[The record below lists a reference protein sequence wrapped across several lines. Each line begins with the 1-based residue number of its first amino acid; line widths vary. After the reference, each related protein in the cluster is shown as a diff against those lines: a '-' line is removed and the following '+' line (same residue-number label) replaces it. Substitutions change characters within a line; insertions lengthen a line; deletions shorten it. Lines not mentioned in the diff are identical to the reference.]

1 MSNDNLPI
9 CARAAFVGIVLFAVC
24 ALLFVV
30 FCLCTKK
37 LQKHLDNDC
46 DRKCVY
52 LLKKDFIYISVIAGM
67 VIVVLLTL
75 TFVNNENAVNYFSF
89 AGTLS
94 SIILS
99 VVAIFMTINSENESK
114 DAKTQLDRSIVKM
127 EESTSAVKKASD
139 DWKDTVIDLQ
149 ERLDTVRDEINE
161 VLREIQ
167 VVSAHNKSIS
177 AELGIQAHDK
187 KFDPTDRWGAD
198 ASKEEKR

>member
-75 TFVNNENAVNYFSF
+75 TFANNENAVDYFSF

-114 DAKTQLDRSIVKM
+114 DAKTQLDRSIAKM
-127 EESTSAVKKASD
+127 EESTQAVEKASD
-139 DWKDTVIDLQ
+139 DWKNTVTELQ
-149 ERLDTVRDEINE
+149 GRLDTVRVEIE
-161 VLREIQ
+161 DVLERIQ
-167 VVSAHNKSIS
+167 KV
-177 AELGIQAHDK
+177 
-187 KFDPTDRWGAD
+187 AD
-198 ASKEEKR
+198 QNDQILVHSKERNFKGEDLEWVPQRRNNDG

>member
-1 MSNDNLPI
+1 MSI
-9 CARAAFVGIVLFAVC
+9 IAGIV
-24 ALLFVV
+24 
-30 FCLCTKK
+30 
-37 LQKHLDNDC
+37 
-46 DRKCVY
+46 
-52 LLKKDFIYISVIAGM
+52 IVI
-67 VIVVLLTL
+67 LLTL
-75 TFVNNENAVNYFSF
+75 TFAKNENAINYFSF

-114 DAKTQLDRSIVKM
+114 DAKTQLDRAIAKM
-127 EESTSAVKKASD
+127 EESTQAVEKASD
-139 DWKDTVIDLQ
+139 DFKNTGTELQ
-149 ERLDTVRDEINE
+149 GRLDTVRDEINE

-167 VVSAHNKSIS
+167 VVSAQNKSIS